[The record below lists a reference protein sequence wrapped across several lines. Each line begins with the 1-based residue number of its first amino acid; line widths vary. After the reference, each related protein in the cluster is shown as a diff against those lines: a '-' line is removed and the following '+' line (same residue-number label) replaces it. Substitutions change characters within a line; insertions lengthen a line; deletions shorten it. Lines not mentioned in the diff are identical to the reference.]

1 MRKIHK
7 LLLQDI
13 ILSHEHLYESKSKC
27 GYLTD
32 KDTVHCDFRKELIF
46 NCRYKGENSEIHV
59 MQVMKVSDN
68 EYPYNQKYTYAVYHV
83 SVQIGFLSQVFSGQ
97 KAINEMKQLLNE
109 YQR

>member
-32 KDTVHCDFRKELIF
+32 KDTGGCHFEKSIVFDIYYGLKNVPVRASQSIKID
-46 NCRYKGENSEIHV
+46 ENR
-59 MQVMKVSDN
+59 
-68 EYPYNQKYTYAVYHV
+68 YPYKSRYSYTEYEVLF
-83 SVQIGFLSQVFSGQ
+83 QIGNGKLFTGQ
-97 KAINEMKQLLNE
+97 KAIKEMKELLNE
-109 YQR
+109 YKR